1 MAIALDRSKIG
12 TPDEKSKTAF
22 NEVHEVGSKIVHSG
36 LYKCKN
42 CGREIASNKHE
53 GTLPPHYKNDECKK
67 AQWQLFVYAQG

>member
-1 MAIALDRSKIG
+1 MAITIDKSKIA
-12 TPDEKSKTAF
+12 TCNEKSREIF
-22 NEVHEVGSKIVHSG
+22 NKVHEVGSYIDHSG

-53 GTLPPHYKNDECKK
+53 GKLPPHYKNDECNK